1 MRGRVV
7 QPRLLRKARL
17 RCVRVW
23 IGGGRMH
30 AAMHHA
36 WAHTS
41 RTRAASRWQVW
52 QSLPSSL
59 QQAFASQKIALVELA
74 LKLLLD
80 EVGEQELERLMQ
92 RCLEAR
98 FWDKPED
105 YTA

>member
-1 MRGRVV
+1 M
-7 QPRLLRKARL
+7 
-17 RCVRVW
+17 W

-30 AAMHHA
+30 AAMHYA
-36 WAHTS
+36 LAHTA

-98 FWDKPED
+98 FWDKPNNF
-105 YTA
+105 TA

>member
-1 MRGRVV
+1 M
-7 QPRLLRKARL
+7 
-17 RCVRVW
+17 W

-30 AAMHHA
+30 AALHYA

-80 EVGEQELERLMQ
+80 EVGGRAGAGAPDAALFGGKVLGQ
-92 RCLEAR
+92 A
-98 FWDKPED
+98 
-105 YTA
+105 

>member
-1 MRGRVV
+1 MWMRGACSTVCTS
-7 QPRLLRKARL
+7 LSA
-17 RCVRVW
+17 CVKPCILVH
-23 IGGGRMH
+23 G
-30 AAMHHA
+30 
-36 WAHTS
+36 HT
-41 RTRAASRWQVW
+41 RRHTRAASRWQVW

-80 EVGEQELERLMQ
+80 EVGEQELERLMR

-98 FWDKPED
+98 FWDKPAD